1 MNTLSFIGK
10 GLRLRPQRTLFLL
23 LGFAVGVMVMTVL
36 LSVGTAVLNQALD
49 EDLTGGG
56 DIVLLPFGID
66 VSVLKTGGVTS
77 MHFDIPNARL
87 LTREILS
94 PRRLAGVDVVSP
106 ELTRIYATLFHGE
119 QEQLVRIDGVVPSRY
134 RALWPAMTAAFENG
148 AGERKY
154 IDPDFVALVREI
166 DAFHPPV
173 VDPAQTW
180 AEWHYFNYHDET
192 GHSLYLSISAIANDG
207 DLTPSGYSRGTVL
220 LEMVDPAGRR
230 TKIVEDL
237 PGREIA
243 ASYRSPDL
251 VAGLNAVHYDA
262 GVYHITMALTDSL
275 SRPVTASLILT
286 PTPHQ
291 VVPPITPMGSDVPFG
306 YVVPVVRGRMHGSVT
321 IDGTTLSLDGVGYHD
336 HNWGHFRDAVWD
348 WGIVHAGTLSVLYGR
363 FATSI
368 DALSEQP
375 LLFALFDAKG
385 PRPFV
390 LTHDYDVAWKPAGAE
405 DPAVEPAVVSLG
417 AVAGRDSL
425 AIRIDVDRR
434 FVAETGGGE
443 QPLFR
448 ADVARRSFFFQ
459 LEGRARLQGRI
470 DGADVDVTGH
480 AYAETFSVGEK

>member
-1 MNTLSFIGK
+1 
-10 GLRLRPQRTLFLL
+10 
-23 LGFAVGVMVMTVL
+23 
-36 LSVGTAVLNQALD
+36 
-49 EDLTGGG
+49 
-56 DIVLLPFGID
+56 
-66 VSVLKTGGVTS
+66 
-77 MHFDIPNARL
+77 
-87 LTREILS
+87 
-94 PRRLAGVDVVSP
+94 
-106 ELTRIYATLFHGE
+106 
-119 QEQLVRIDGVVPSRY
+119 
-134 RALWPAMTAAFENG
+134 
-148 AGERKY
+148 
-154 IDPDFVALVREI
+154 
-166 DAFHPPV
+166 
-173 VDPAQTW
+173 
-180 AEWHYFNYHDET
+180 
-192 GHSLYLSISAIANDG
+192 
-207 DLTPSGYSRGTVL
+207 
-220 LEMVDPAGRR
+220 
-230 TKIVEDL
+230 
-237 PGREIA
+237 
-243 ASYRSPDL
+243 
-251 VAGLNAVHYDA
+251 
-262 GVYHITMALTDSL
+262 
-275 SRPVTASLILT
+275 
-286 PTPHQ
+286 
-291 VVPPITPMGSDVPFG
+291 MGSDVPFG